1 MSIAKIKR
9 NMLKNI
15 INKCRWIPAF
25 LLVLTFCG
33 CEGWFGKNRK
43 REYDDVLIY
52 YAAGYNSLSSF
63 LKGDFN
69 DLKKGYI
76 PRDANGEDVLIAYVH
91 VKTSDPSPVLLRL
104 YRDRHDKLVTDTLA
118 VYDKSTIS
126 SSAAQLGKVLSSVNE
141 KFPAKRYGMIFSSH
155 STGYLPAGYYTGS
168 KEYEADRMARTGVP
182 PVSGDLNPVPYREPD
197 YGPDSPLTKSIGQDA
212 VGNLSYEMEL
222 SEFASAIP
230 MYMEYIMFDTCLMG
244 GIEVAYE
251 LKDICGKIGF
261 SQAEVLAEG
270 FDYTKLTRHL
280 FLNDVPRPEK
290 VCEDYFLY
298 YDAQTGLE
306 RSATISCV
314 DCSRLGSLAQVCS
327 GLFSKYAD
335 SISQVDPGKVQRYFR
350 SNYHWF
356 YDLKSIL
363 VEAGIDAAELK
374 SLEDALN
381 ECIIYKAATPSFI
394 GSFDIEVFSGF
405 SMFLPSNGGARLK
418 EFYRTLEWNMD
429 TGLVR

>member
-1 MSIAKIKR
+1 
-9 NMLKNI
+9 MLKFI
-15 INKCRWIPAF
+15 INKCRWIPVL
-25 LLVLTFCG
+25 LLVMALCG
-33 CEGWFGKNRK
+33 CEDWCGKNRK

-63 LKGDFN
+63 LKSDFN

-91 VKTSDPSPVLLRL
+91 VKTADPSPVLLRL
-104 YRDRHDKLVTDTLA
+104 YKDKYDKVVTDTLA

-126 SSAAQLGKVLSSVNE
+126 SSAAQLAEVLGSVHE
-141 KFPAKRYGMIFSSH
+141 KFPAKRYGMVFSSH

-168 KEYEADRMARTGVP
+168 KDYEGERVARTGFPSVL
-182 PVSGDLNPVPYREPD
+182 GGLNPVPYKEPD

-212 VGNLSYEMEL
+212 VGNQSYEMEL

-230 MYMEYIMFDTCLMG
+230 MYMDYILFDTCLMG
-244 GIEVAYE
+244 GVEVAYE
-251 LKDICGKIGF
+251 LRDVCGKVGF

-270 FDYTKLTRHL
+270 FDYTKLARHL
-280 FLNDVPRPEK
+280 FLNDVPRPEA

-298 YDAQTGLE
+298 YDTQTGLE

-314 DCSRLGSLAQVCS
+314 DCSKLEPLAQVCS

-335 SISQVDPGKVQRYFR
+335 SISRLDPDKVQRYFR
-350 SNYHWF
+350 NNYHWF

-394 GSFDIEVFSGF
+394 CSFDIEVFSGF
-405 SMFLPSNGGARLK
+405 SMFLPSDGGDRLK
-418 EFYRTLEWNMD
+418 EFYKTLEWNMD

>member
-1 MSIAKIKR
+1 
-9 NMLKNI
+9 MLKDI
-15 INKCRWIPAF
+15 IHKCRWIPVF
-25 LLVLTFCG
+25 LLILTLCG
-33 CEGWFGKNRK
+33 CEDWCGRK
-43 REYDDVLIY
+43 KEREYDDVLIY

-91 VKTSDPSPVLLRL
+91 VKTNEPSPVLLRL
-104 YRDRHDKLVTDTLA
+104 YKDKQARLVTDTLA
-118 VYDKSTIS
+118 IYDKSTIS
-126 SSAAQLGKVLSSVNE
+126 SSARQLGDVLRSVNE

-168 KEYEADRMARTGVP
+168 KEYEDGMVARAGLSS
-182 PVSGDLNPVPYREPD
+182 SGRNQNPTAPEGLDPVPYREPD

-212 VGNLSYEMEL
+212 VGGLSYEMEL

-230 MYMEYIMFDTCLMG
+230 MYMDYIMFDTCLMG

-251 LKDICGKIGF
+251 LKDVCGKIGF

-280 FLNDVPRPEK
+280 FLNDAPRPEK

-314 DCSRLGSLAQVCS
+314 DCTKLGSLAQVCS

-335 SISQVDPGKVQRYFR
+335 SISQVDPDKVQRYYR

-356 YDLKSIL
+356 YDLQSIL
-363 VEAGIDAAELK
+363 VEAGIDAAELE

-381 ECIIYKAATPSFI
+381 ECVIYKAATPSFI

-405 SMFLPSNGGARLK
+405 SMFLPSNGGDRLK
-418 EFYRTLEWNMD
+418 EFYKTLEWNVD

>member
-1 MSIAKIKR
+1 
-9 NMLKNI
+9 
-15 INKCRWIPAF
+15 
-25 LLVLTFCG
+25 
-33 CEGWFGKNRK
+33 
-43 REYDDVLIY
+43 
-52 YAAGYNSLSSF
+52 
-63 LKGDFN
+63 
-69 DLKKGYI
+69 
-76 PRDANGEDVLIAYVH
+76 
-91 VKTSDPSPVLLRL
+91 
-104 YRDRHDKLVTDTLA
+104 
-118 VYDKSTIS
+118 
-126 SSAAQLGKVLSSVNE
+126 
-141 KFPAKRYGMIFSSH
+141 
-155 STGYLPAGYYTGS
+155 
-168 KEYEADRMARTGVP
+168 
-182 PVSGDLNPVPYREPD
+182 
-197 YGPDSPLTKSIGQDA
+197 
-212 VGNLSYEMEL
+212 
-222 SEFASAIP
+222 
-230 MYMEYIMFDTCLMG
+230 
-244 GIEVAYE
+244 
-251 LKDICGKIGF
+251 
-261 SQAEVLAEG
+261 VLAEG

-280 FLNDVPRPEK
+280 FLNDVPRPEN

-314 DCSRLGSLAQVCS
+314 DCGRLGSLAQVCS

>member
-1 MSIAKIKR
+1 
-9 NMLKNI
+9 MLKFI
-15 INKCRWIPAF
+15 INKFRWIPVL
-25 LLVLTFCG
+25 LLVMALCG
-33 CEGWFGKNRK
+33 CEDWCGKNRK

-52 YAAGYNSLSSF
+52 YAAGYNSLSTF
-63 LKGDFN
+63 LKSDFN

-91 VKTSDPSPVLLRL
+91 VKTADPSPVLLRL
-104 YRDRHDKLVTDTLA
+104 YKDKYDKVVTDTLA

-126 SSAAQLGKVLSSVNE
+126 SSAAQLAEVLGSVHE
-141 KFPAKRYGMIFSSH
+141 KFPAKRYGMVFSSH

-168 KEYEADRMARTGVP
+168 KDYEGERVARTGFPSVP
-182 PVSGDLNPVPYREPD
+182 GGLNPVQYKEPD

-212 VGNLSYEMEL
+212 VGNQSYEMEL

-230 MYMEYIMFDTCLMG
+230 MYMDYILFDTCLMG
-244 GIEVAYE
+244 GVEVAYE
-251 LKDICGKIGF
+251 LRDVCGKVGF

-270 FDYTKLTRHL
+270 FDYTKLARHL
-280 FLNDVPRPEK
+280 FLNDVPRPEA

-298 YDAQTGLE
+298 YDTQTGLE

-314 DCSRLGSLAQVCS
+314 DCSKLEPLAQVCS

-335 SISQVDPGKVQRYFR
+335 SISRLDPDKVQRYFR
-350 SNYHWF
+350 NNYHWF

-363 VEAGIDAAELK
+363 VEAGIDASELE

-394 GSFDIEVFSGF
+394 GSFDIKVFSGF
-405 SMFLPSNGGARLK
+405 SMFLPSDGGDRLK
-418 EFYRTLEWNMD
+418 EFYKTLEWNMD